1 MNETQEHRIEV
12 RKSARYYTYRS
23 GSGPVRRV
31 WMLCHGYGQLA
42 EPFLRGCTPLA
53 DEHTLLVAP
62 EGLSRFYTR
71 RGGGQIGATW
81 MTSEDRL
88 AEIADYVAYLDV
100 VWEEI
105 RDLHGPDVECR
116 VLGFSQGGA
125 TAARWGMFGAGN
137 PSTIVLWGTT
147 LELHEFRHNV
157 GRLQNRELIFV
168 NGAADRLV
176 NRAQLDE
183 ALAGLPDLPVGFR
196 VLHHTGGHELD
207 ARLLEEIAALPTRP
221 ATTNG

>member
-1 MNETQEHRIEV
+1 MIETHEHRIEV
-12 RKSARYYTYRS
+12 RKSARYYTWRK
-23 GSGPVRRV
+23 GSGRVRRV

-42 EPFLRGCTPLA
+42 EPFLRECTPLA
-53 DEHTLLVAP
+53 DDETLLVAP

-71 RGGGQIGATW
+71 RAGGVIGATW

-88 AEIADYVAYLDV
+88 AEIDDYVSYLDA

-105 RDLHGPDVECR
+105 RDLHGDDVECC

-125 TAARWGMFGAGN
+125 TAARWGMFGAAN

-147 LELHEFRHNV
+147 LELHEYRRNAD
-157 GRLQNRELIFV
+157 LLANRELIFV
-168 NGAADRLV
+168 DGSADRLV

-183 ALAGLPDLPVGFR
+183 ALAGLPDLPVRFR
-196 VLHHTGGHELD
+196 VLRHSGGHVLD
-207 ARLLEEIAALPTRP
+207 APLLNEIASLSTRS
-221 ATTNG
+221 TTSNE